1 MQSFALPHLSC
12 PSLSSPLRSPQPH
25 SPAPR
30 SSTSSQGTSLP
41 CSPMPWFLTW
51 RSPSRCAST
60 CRAQP
65 QLGCWWFRSAT
76 CTCGPQSDST
86 SLTCARSFGS
96 ALWWRCV
103 CSQQYRLC
111 SFSAGVSQAGTSM
124 QPNPSIERTANGR
137 LRLPPSAAHVERWAS
152 QHMARIP
159 LLALMFVATV
169 AVAGAAV
176 PAACLEFDKYPITE
190 IFRGPYVKPNLSTPA
205 QVHRFRTVIQEGS
218 EGAPD
223 FAGRFRVVHWGCGS
237 NCHAFALVDRKTG
250 EVYPV
255 PETAALGAGF
265 RLNSGLFVIDTPE
278 MIKESGSPLFATMTF
293 AWNEQSRSLVAL

>member
-1 MQSFALPHLSC
+1 MTLRRNLEIACDDKHLSRKML
-12 PSLSSPLRSPQPH
+12 LSKVTPAARNCFSKTLRH
-25 SPAPR
+25 TR
-30 SSTSSQGTSLP
+30 SCSTAVLP
-41 CSPMPWFLTW
+41 YYKNIQAVLLTI
-51 RSPSRCAST
+51 
-60 CRAQP
+60 
-65 QLGCWWFRSAT
+65 
-76 CTCGPQSDST
+76 
-86 SLTCARSFGS
+86 GS
-96 ALWWRCV
+96 
-103 CSQQYRLC
+103 
-111 SFSAGVSQAGTSM
+111 
-124 QPNPSIERTANGR
+124 
-137 LRLPPSAAHVERWAS
+137 WAS

-159 LLALMFVATV
+159 LLALMFVATI

-205 QVHRFRTVIQEGS
+205 QVHRFRTVIREGS

-293 AWNEQSRSLVAL
+293 AWNEQSRSLVALPGCNGYAQPGGQPDAAR